1 MSEDKDFFKDLRKL
15 SLLYV
20 EDDDNTRE
28 ELEYFLKNKVKELYV
43 AKNGQEG
50 FEFFEKYKP
59 DLIITDI
66 QMPVMTGTKMIK
78 FIKEI
83 NKSIPIVIITAFNDT
98 DYLFEAIKL
107 NVTNYLTKPL
117 NLFALSEV
125 LANIAKNINLEN
137 ENKEIYNSL
146 KQYKDIVD
154 ERSIISKTDINGIIT
169 YVNEPFEKISGYKKE
184 ELLGKPHNIISH
196 PSINKNIFRK
206 MWKKI
211 NIEKKSWQ
219 GRLKNISK
227 NGEEYFVDI
236 IVKPI
241 LDLDENIIE
250 YISLSNDITDLENT
264 KEYFKAQTQKSA
276 FNLTESIRI
285 VNAYKEAINESNII
299 LRMDLN
305 RNII

>member
-1 MSEDKDFFKDLRKL
+1 MNDDKDFFRYLKKL

-20 EDDDNTRE
+20 EDDENTRE
-28 ELEYFLKNKVKELYV
+28 ELEYFLQNKVKNLYV

-50 FEFFEKYKP
+50 FDLFEKHQP

-78 FIKEI
+78 LIKQI
-83 NKSIPIVIITAFNDT
+83 NSTIPIVIITAFNDT

-169 YVNEPFEKISGYKKE
+169 YINEPFEKISGYKKE
-184 ELLGKPHNIISH
+184 ELLGKPVL
-196 PSINKNIFRK
+196 
-206 MWKKI
+206 
-211 NIEKKSWQ
+211 
-219 GRLKNISK
+219 RLT
-227 NGEEYFVDI
+227 F
-236 IVKPI
+236 
-241 LDLDENIIE
+241 
-250 YISLSNDITDLENT
+250 
-264 KEYFKAQTQKSA
+264 
-276 FNLTESIRI
+276 
-285 VNAYKEAINESNII
+285 
-299 LRMDLN
+299 
-305 RNII
+305 

>member
-1 MSEDKDFFKDLRKL
+1 MNDTKDFFHCLKKL

-20 EDDDNTRE
+20 EDDNNTRE

-50 FEFFEKYKP
+50 LEFFEKYQP

-78 FIKEI
+78 LIKEK
-83 NKSIPIVIITAFNDT
+83 NKTIPIVIITAFNDT

-125 LANIAKNINLEN
+125 LANIAKNINLEK

-154 ERSIISKTDINGIIT
+154 ERSIISKIDINGIIT
-169 YVNEPFEKISGYKKE
+169 YVNEPFERISGYTKE
-184 ELLGKPHNIISH
+184 ELIGKSYDIVTVPLIDN
-196 PSINKNIFRK
+196 NTFKNI
-206 MWKKI
+206 
-211 NIEKKSWQ
+211 
-219 GRLKNISK
+219 
-227 NGEEYFVDI
+227 
-236 IVKPI
+236 
-241 LDLDENIIE
+241 
-250 YISLSNDITDLENT
+250 
-264 KEYFKAQTQKSA
+264 
-276 FNLTESIRI
+276 
-285 VNAYKEAINESNII
+285 
-299 LRMDLN
+299 
-305 RNII
+305 